1 MIVGPLIMIIL
12 KLPMILVPLFLK
24 CLQTEKQIY
33 IALISYILAL
43 LPVILTF
50 PMFIL
55 PSYMYY
61 KIFIEKR
68 NKLFG
73 ISRRQDKRDGF
84 TDDTIW
90 GSGWVLDSSLT
101 FTHIES

>member
-1 MIVGPLIMIIL
+1 MIIL

-43 LPVILTF
+43 LPAILIF
-50 PMFIL
+50 PMFIP

-61 KIFIEKR
+61 KIFTEKR

-73 ISRRQDKRDGF
+73 ILHSLTSSHK
-84 TDDTIW
+84 
-90 GSGWVLDSSLT
+90 SSLMGKDISWPDDPLVGKT
-101 FTHIES
+101 DT